1 MPNGVYNRGKYL
13 LGTGLNL
20 NSAALHLVLVANTY
34 TFNNDHNTLV
44 DLEGS
49 EITTSTVVGYTRQ
62 TLSSQIVI
70 EDDTNDFA
78 YLYAA
83 NVTFTGLF
91 QGNTVGGAVLVANTG
106 GTNANSSCQLLAFYD
121 IVDTPTNGGDITIQ
135 WASNTN
141 GAVLK
146 LA

>member
-1 MPNGVYNRGKYL
+1 MANGVYNRGKFL
-13 LGTGLNL
+13 IGTGLNL
-20 NSAALHLVLVANTY
+20 DTANLHLVLVANTY

-49 EITTSTVVGYTRQ
+49 EITTSTVTGYVRQ
-62 TLSSQIVI
+62 VLNNTSVV

-78 YLYAA
+78 YLTAD
-83 NVTFTGLF
+83 NVTFTTLGT
-91 QGNTVGGAVLVANTG
+91 GNTIGGAVLVANTG
-106 GTNANSSCQLLAFYD
+106 GSGANSNSQLLAFYD

-135 WASNTN
+135 WANTVN
-141 GAVLK
+141 GGVLK

>member
-1 MPNGVYNRGKYL
+1 MANGVYNRGKFL
-13 LGTGLNL
+13 IGTGLNL
-20 NSAALHLVLVANTY
+20 DTAALHLVLVANTY

-49 EITTSTVVGYTRQ
+49 EITTSTVTGYVRQ
-62 TLSSQIVI
+62 VLNNTSVV

-78 YLYAA
+78 YLTAD
-83 NVTFTGLF
+83 NVTFTTLGT
-91 QGNTVGGAVLVANTG
+91 GNTIGGAVLVANTG
-106 GTNANSSCQLLAFYD
+106 GSGANSNSQLLAFYD

-135 WASNTN
+135 WANTVN
-141 GAVLK
+141 GGVLK

>member
-1 MPNGVYNRGKYL
+1 MANGVYNRGKFL

-20 NSAALHLVLVANTY
+20 NTASLHLVLVANTY
-34 TFNNDHNTLV
+34 SFDNDHNTLV

-49 EITTSTVVGYTRQ
+49 EITTGTVSGYSRQ
-62 TLSSQIVI
+62 TLTSTDVI
-70 EDDTNDFA
+70 EDDSLDFA

-83 NVTFTGLF
+83 NVTFSSLGT
-91 QGNTVGGAVLVANTG
+91 GNTVGGAVLVANTG
-106 GTNANSSCQLLAFYD
+106 GGTTNANCAVLAFYD

>member
-1 MPNGVYNRGKYL
+1 MANGVYNRGKFL
-13 LGTGLNL
+13 IGTGLNL
-20 NSAALHLVLVANTY
+20 DTAALHLVLVANTY

-49 EITTSTVVGYTRQ
+49 EITTSTVTGYVRQ
-62 TLSSQIVI
+62 VLNNTSVV

-78 YLYAA
+78 YLTAD
-83 NVTFTGLF
+83 NVTFTTLGT
-91 QGNTVGGAVLVANTG
+91 GNTIGGAVLVANTG
-106 GTNANSSCQLLAFYD
+106 GGTTNANSQLLAFYD

-135 WASNTN
+135 WANTVN
-141 GAVLK
+141 GGVLK

>member
-1 MPNGVYNRGKYL
+1 MPNGVYNRGKFL

-20 NSAALHLVLVANTY
+20 NTASLHLVLVANTY

-49 EITTSTVVGYTRQ
+49 EITTSTVTGYTRQ
-62 TLSSQIVI
+62 TLSSKSVI

-78 YLYAA
+78 YLYAG
-83 NVTFTGLF
+83 NVIFSTLGT
-91 QGNTVGGAVLVANTG
+91 GNTVGGAVLVANTG
-106 GTNANSSCQLLAFYD
+106 GGTTNANCAVLAFYD